1 VIGPIS
7 PQLLAE
13 AAPVGL
19 GVLMTGLLLGVRHGI
34 DWDHIA
40 AITDITST
48 TASAT
53 AAESRHARQH
63 EALAGHDHP
72 HGGPAEAVAH
82 GTPAGEGPGTMLAR
96 PARRESRSLAL
107 LRVERRPVVLGTLY
121 ALGHATVV
129 AVLGL
134 AAILLGAALPAWI
147 DPILGR
153 IVGLT
158 LIFLGVYVFV
168 AVYQYAR
175 HGGEFRLRSRWM
187 LVFDTTRYAWRRIQ
201 ARIHGHAHVD
211 PVEASSYG
219 PRTAFGVGMIHG
231 IGAETASQALLI
243 AAVGGAASAGLGVP
257 MLFAFI
263 IGLVISNTLIVIL
276 TATGFIASQWKT
288 QIYLGVG
295 ILTGIFSLWIGFV
308 FLLQA
313 DAMLPNLENVL
324 GAIGS

>member
-1 VIGPIS
+1 VTGPLV
-7 PQLLAE
+7 PQLLAD

-19 GVLMTGLLLGVRHGI
+19 GVLVTGLLLGIRHGI

-63 EALAGHDHP
+63 ELLAGHQHP
-72 HGGPAEAVAH
+72 HGGPAEAMAH
-82 GTPAGEGPGTMLAR
+82 ETPAGEGPGTMLAT
-96 PARRESRSLAL
+96 PAQRTAGPLAL
-107 LRVERRPVVLGTLY
+107 LRVERQPVVLGTLY

-129 AVLGL
+129 AILGL
-134 AAILLGAALPAWI
+134 AAILLGAVLPEWI
-147 DPILGR
+147 DPLMGR

-158 LIFLGVYVFV
+158 LIFLGVYVFI

-211 PVEASSYG
+211 PLEASSYG

-243 AAVGGAASAGLGVP
+243 AAVGGAASVGLGVP
-257 MLFAFI
+257 MLLAFV
-263 IGLVISNTLIVIL
+263 IGLVISNTVIVVL

-288 QIYLGVG
+288 QIYLAVG

-308 FLLQA
+308 FLFQA
-313 DAMLPNLENVL
+313 ETLLPNLENVFQF
-324 GAIGS
+324 IGG

>member
-1 VIGPIS
+1 VVGPIV

-19 GVLMTGLLLGVRHGI
+19 GVLVTGLLLGIRHGI

-48 TASAT
+48 TASGV
-53 AAESRHARQH
+53 AAESMHARQH
-63 EALAGHDHP
+63 ESLEGHDHP
-72 HGGPAEAVAH
+72 HGGPAEAAAH
-82 GTPAGEGPGTMLAR
+82 ETSAGDGPGTMLAT
-96 PARRESRSLAL
+96 PVRRTEAPLAFL
-107 LRVERRPVVLGTLY
+107 GVERRPVILGTLY

-129 AVLGL
+129 TVLGL
-134 AAILLGAALPAWI
+134 AAILLGAALPEWI
-147 DPILGR
+147 DPVMGR

-158 LIFLGVYVFV
+158 LIFLGIYVFV

-187 LVFDTTRYAWRRIQ
+187 LIFDTTRYAWRRIQ
-201 ARIHGHAHVD
+201 SRIHGHAHVD
-211 PVEASSYG
+211 PLEASSYG

-243 AAVGGAASAGLGVP
+243 AAVGGAASVGLGVP
-257 MLFAFI
+257 MLFAFV
-263 IGLVISNTLIVIL
+263 IGLVISNTAIVIL

-288 QIYLGVG
+288 QIYLAVG

-308 FLLQA
+308 FLFQA
-313 DAMLPNLENVL
+313 DTMLPNLENLL
-324 GAIGS
+324 GFIGG

>member
-1 VIGPIS
+1 V
-7 PQLLAE
+7 
-13 AAPVGL
+13 
-19 GVLMTGLLLGVRHGI
+19 TGLLLGIRHGI

-48 TASAT
+48 TASAS
-53 AAESRHARQH
+53 AAESMHARQH

-72 HGGPAEAVAH
+72 HGGPDEARAH
-82 GTPAGEGPGTMLAR
+82 EAPAGHGPGTMLATPVR
-96 PARRESRSLAL
+96 AAAEPLAFL
-107 LRVERRPVVLGTLY
+107 GVERQPVVLGTLY
-121 ALGHATVV
+121 ALGHAAVV

-147 DPILGR
+147 DPVMGR

-158 LIFLGVYVFV
+158 LIFLGVYVFI

-187 LVFDTTRYAWRRIQ
+187 LVFDTTRYAWRRVQ

-211 PVEASSYG
+211 PLEASSYG
-219 PRTAFGVGMIHG
+219 PRTALGVGMIHG

-263 IGLVISNTLIVIL
+263 IGLVISNTVIVIL

-288 QIYLGVG
+288 QIYLAVG

-308 FLLQA
+308 FLFQA
-313 DAMLPNLENVL
+313 DATLPNLDNVFQF
-324 GAIGS
+324 IGG

>member
-175 HGGEFRLRSRWM
+175 HGGEFRLPSR
-187 LVFDTTRYAWRRIQ
+187 
-201 ARIHGHAHVD
+201 
-211 PVEASSYG
+211 
-219 PRTAFGVGMIHG
+219 
-231 IGAETASQALLI
+231 
-243 AAVGGAASAGLGVP
+243 
-257 MLFAFI
+257 
-263 IGLVISNTLIVIL
+263 
-276 TATGFIASQWKT
+276 
-288 QIYLGVG
+288 
-295 ILTGIFSLWIGFV
+295 
-308 FLLQA
+308 
-313 DAMLPNLENVL
+313 
-324 GAIGS
+324 

>member
-63 EALAGHDHP
+63 QALAGHNHP
-72 HGGPAEAVAH
+72 HGGPGEAVAH
-82 GTPAGEGPGTMLAR
+82 GTPAGEGPGTMLAT
-96 PARRESRSLAL
+96 PPRRESRPLAL

-134 AAILLGAALPAWI
+134 AAILLGAALPAWV

-211 PVEASSYG
+211 PLEASSYG

-288 QIYLGVG
+288 QIYLAVG

-308 FLLQA
+308 FLFQA

-324 GAIGS
+324 GAVGS

>member
-187 LVFDTTRYAWRRIQ
+187 LVFDTTRDAWRRIQ